1 MLPQMTGRQRYRA
14 NALIKKL
21 CANYDDGNCLLLDEG
36 EGCVCVQSISYSLLC
51 RYFRSAVL
59 PADPALEA
67 EILGTHPD
75 RCVSCGAP
83 IIKRG
88 NRKKYCEKC
97 ADIAY
102 KRQQAEYGRFEV
114 KKEGKGINT
123 LPLKVRGLKSRLNQG
138 LFTLYFSILCAF
150 SLRTPPAVFCMRYRR
165 ISHNTFFQFP
175 RLIMRAPQETHL
187 SGCVPSISASNAG
200 SAGST
205 ALRKYLHKSE

>member
-36 EGCVCVQSISYSLLC
+36 EGCVCVQSISNSFLC
-51 RYFRSAVL
+51 RYFRNAVL

-97 ADIAY
+97 APACQIGV
-102 KRQQAEYGRFEV
+102 RLR
-114 KKEGKGINT
+114 GKLG
-123 LPLKVRGLKSRLNQG
+123 
-138 LFTLYFSILCAF
+138 
-150 SLRTPPAVFCMRYRR
+150 RYRFPNGWKR
-165 ISHNTFFQFP
+165 IPPHCFQGHQ
-175 RLIMRAPQETHL
+175 R
-187 SGCVPSISASNAG
+187 SVPLFLCRI
-200 SAGST
+200 
-205 ALRKYLHKSE
+205 LRQGI

>member
-51 RYFRSAVL
+51 RYFRNAVL
-59 PADPALEA
+59 PAEPSLEA

-88 NRKKYCEKC
+88 NRKSIVRNAPGSHTKGSRQSTQEKSVQNRK
-97 ADIAY
+97 I
-102 KRQQAEYGRFEV
+102 
-114 KKEGKGINT
+114 EGKS
-123 LPLKVRGLKSRLNQG
+123 P
-138 LFTLYFSILCAF
+138 
-150 SLRTPPAVFCMRYRR
+150 
-165 ISHNTFFQFP
+165 
-175 RLIMRAPQETHL
+175 
-187 SGCVPSISASNAG
+187 
-200 SAGST
+200 
-205 ALRKYLHKSE
+205 